1 MYNPLYKI
9 FTNFELIRSK
19 RIFKSNLFLNYN
31 ILQHLTFLFK
41 KEIKYELNIFNNIER
56 HVYNSKLIYDIGS
69 NIGQYA
75 LNLSKITNFN
85 SHIICF
91 EPDLKAYSFLNYNV
105 NMNKLSNISTYNF
118 GIGEFNGQ
126 LEYFCDTK
134 TGSRKGSFI
143 KEFVGNNY
151 NGEHFTIEVK
161 NLSSLFGSLGIPD
174 FIKIDVEGYEIE
186 ILKGLNNYDINK
198 VKFLIE
204 TRSSTKEFIYNYFEK
219 INFTCLQVDDKIP
232 FKINNI
238 KDIPNFANLLLK
250 NV

>member
-1 MYNPLYKI
+1 LKLFDKLIFVAKKNIYKSKLY
-9 FTNFELIRSK
+9 LY
-19 RIFKSNLFLNYN
+19 YN
-31 ILQHLTFLFK
+31 IFDHLIFLFK
-41 KEIKYELNIFNNIER
+41 IEIKYELNILNNIER
-56 HVYNSKLIYDIGS
+56 HVCNSKLIYDIGS

-75 LNLSKITNFN
+75 LNLSKITKFN
-85 SHIICF
+85 SRIICF

-118 GIGEFNGQ
+118 GIGEFNAQ
-126 LEYFCDTK
+126 LKYFCDTK

-143 KEFVGNNY
+143 KDFVGNNY

-161 NLSSLFGSLGIPD
+161 SLSSLFGSLGIPD

-186 ILKGLNNYDINK
+186 ILKGLNNYDINN

-204 TRSSTKEFIYNYFEK
+204 TRYSTKEFIYYYFK
-219 INFTCLQVDDKIP
+219 KLNFICLQVDDEIP

-238 KDIPNFANLLLK
+238 KDIPDFANLFFYRE
-250 NV
+250 